1 MCVNCLQVKA
11 HLYRTDYVSA
21 TNSEENRRFFELGI
35 RRVASGIRRVT
46 GGIRRVTGGIRRV
59 ASGIRRVAG
68 GIRRVASGIR
78 RVASGICRGI
88 AARQDERNK
97 SKNEDRF

>member
-1 MCVNCLQVKA
+1 MTVGLLKKEMCVNCLQVKA

-35 RRVASGIRRVT
+35 RRVA
-46 GGIRRVTGGIRRV
+46 GGIRRVT
-59 ASGIRRVAG
+59 S

-78 RVASGICRGI
+78 RVASGIRRGI

>member
-46 GGIRRVTGGIRRV
+46 
-59 ASGIRRVAG
+59 SGIR
-68 GIRRVASGIR
+68 
-78 RVASGICRGI
+78 RGI

>member
-35 RRVASGIRRVT
+35 RRVASGI
-46 GGIRRVTGGIRRV
+46 
-59 ASGIRRVAG
+59 
-68 GIRRVASGIR
+68 
-78 RVASGICRGI
+78 CRGI
-88 AARQDERNK
+88 AAWQDERNK